1 MSSEGVIPQDEA
13 VVAKQALAQKRNV
26 RDLNTRL
33 EMYVRTMSEVR
44 KENKRLKKEIAAQQ
58 MEYSTKLTQQRSQ
71 HNESIEKLRAD
82 LETTS
87 ADHKCLVQE
96 LADSNSAKKEFQ
108 DRLVSAESCNASLVS
123 ETENMQNELSRLK
136 TQLDELRQQHASLKY
151 KHESFETERKAIDK
165 RTKETT
171 KQNEKLLRE
180 VTKLQTE
187 RKAEMEANTL
197 VVVEKNDE
205 ITSLRA
211 TIRKLEENTAS
222 TQDRM
227 RKEFDM
233 KLADFVSKREAQ
245 YNLEKEEWMR
255 IFKDEFNRKLASFK
269 EANHDLGDQNVK
281 LSAEITELRTRISKL
296 KQQKTELEVLRK
308 NNEEEIE
315 RRIDDLDVLRR
326 AKDAEIHDM
335 KKQLDQECDRF
346 KAKEIQFDELAGIKL
361 QLDAEI
367 ELYRDI
373 LNEAEEACDGHRSPL
388 DSKFSSTGKRSRKR
402 RRVSHMTPMGP
413 MDGNKNRKRVVTP
426 GLSRAAKNAEQ
437 DLIGSFDSVDE
448 EMKDAESESLD
459 SVISTSIDHETPGNL
474 EGPVQFSGLDLNKG
488 MIEIQNRGK
497 AAVSMDGYVL
507 SNALG
512 TNQFTMPKDM
522 MLESNAKLRVY
533 VGADYEKYQ
542 QDEEAAHELVG
553 NYKGASVFWTKDVW
567 SADEPD
573 FVRLYNSE
581 CVEVGCVQISPEMV
595 DKASAKKGCLMM

>member
-1 MSSEGVIPQDEA
+1 MSSSEGVIPQDEA

-44 KENKRLKKEIAAQQ
+44 KENKRLKKEIATQQ

-71 HNESIEKLRAD
+71 HNDSIEKLRAD

-108 DRLVSAESCNASLVS
+108 DRLVSAESRNASLVS
-123 ETENMQNELSRLK
+123 ETENMQNEVSRLK

-151 KHESFETERKAIDK
+151 KHESFETDRKAIDK
-165 RTKETT
+165 RIKETT
-171 KQNEKLLRE
+171 KHNERLLRE

-187 RKAEMEANTL
+187 RKAEAEANTL
-197 VVVEKNDE
+197 ILVEKNDE

-211 TIRKLEENTAS
+211 TISKLEENTAS

-269 EANHDLGDQNVK
+269 EANRDLGDQNVK
-281 LSAEITELRTRISKL
+281 LSAEITDLRTRISKL

-335 KKQLDQECDRF
+335 KKQLDQQCDRF

-388 DSKFSSTGKRSRKR
+388 DSKFSSTGKRNRKR

-413 MDGNKNRKRVVTP
+413 IDGNKNRKRVVTP
-426 GLSRAAKNAEQ
+426 GLTRAAKNAEQ

-459 SVISTSIDHETPGNL
+459 SVIGHETPGNF
-474 EGPVQFSGLDLNKG
+474 EGPVQFSGLNLNEG
-488 MIEIQNRGK
+488 MIEIQNTGES
-497 AAVSMDGYVL
+497 AVAMSGYVL

-522 MLESNAKLRVY
+522 ILEPKEKLRVY
-533 VGADYEKYQ
+533 VGADYKKHQ
-542 QDEEAAHELVG
+542 SNGDVANELVG
-553 NYKGASVFWTKDVW
+553 NYSGAYVFWPKNVW
-567 SADEPD
+567 AADEPD
-573 FVRLYNSE
+573 FVRLYNPDA
-581 CVEVGCVQISPEMV
+581 VEVGNIQISPEMM
-595 DKASAKKGCLMM
+595 DKASAKKGCLVM